1 MSQPHTAPGT
11 AAASAPAS
19 TPFQAHI
26 CVVHP
31 WGDTQALETLD
42 AALALRQELQTAGL
56 SVSLARQQLRPDA
69 VNFVFGVQY
78 GFDAA
83 AAAGQACVLVNTV
96 PLKPGNID
104 MPPAALRLL
113 KRWPVLETQPGSE
126 ACYRSGQPGEPAVA
140 HWLPGPLQA
149 AAHTTSTPLAQRPL
163 GLLMPG
169 EATARQGALLA
180 GMAQMGIGVE
190 RWSHSLAGP
199 ERQALCGQ
207 ARAMLM
213 LLREDDA
220 PVDALGMALALR
232 HGSPVLAERPND
244 SASASLPPTLKHSVQ
259 WFEPTPQSLTQA
271 LAGGVMTEGFVAQA
285 EQALAQWQAGPHA
298 GVAAALAL
306 AEATWA
312 ASSTAR
318 QAAPVL
324 DRLRLLGANE
334 ARWPGWWH
342 VRAPQGLQAPDC
354 DEVLDL
360 GAALPTTWEARL
372 GSLSVVDLGVW
383 RPGRPDHAAAL
394 GAAARLLA
402 DDGLVVLRWQVP
414 HGLSRAPA
422 LALQEA
428 LAPWTDSFWGS
439 GSFEHRFQVRHLG
452 WQDAAGFPVEDAS
465 QASIARVV
473 LVKQP
478 TSLAERQR
486 ARAVRADF
494 GLSEA

>member
-11 AAASAPAS
+11 AAAAPAS
-19 TPFQAHI
+19 THVQAHI

-42 AALALRQELQTAGL
+42 AALALRQDLQAAGL
-56 SVSLARQQLRPDA
+56 SVSLARQQWRPDA

-96 PLKPGNID
+96 PLKPGSVE

-149 AAHTTSTPLAQRPL
+149 AANTTTPLAQRPL
-163 GLLMPG
+163 CLLMPG

-232 HGSPVLAERPND
+232 HGTPVLAERPSN
-244 SASASLPPTLKHSVQ
+244 APVSLPPALLAAVQ

-271 LAGGVMTEGFVAQA
+271 LAGGALSEGFVAQA

-312 ASSTAR
+312 ASSIAR
-318 QAAPVL
+318 EAAPVL
-324 DRLRLLGANE
+324 DRLRLLRANE

-372 GSLSVVDLGVW
+372 GSLNVVDLGHW

-402 DDGLVVLRWQVP
+402 EDGLAVLRWQP
-414 HGLSRAPA
+414 PQASSRTPEEA
-422 LALQEA
+422 LHEA

-439 GSFEHRFQVRHLG
+439 GSFEHRLQLRHVG
-452 WQDAAGFPVEDAS
+452 WQDAAGFPLAS
-465 QASIARVV
+465 AQGATSARVV
-473 LVKQP
+473 LAKQP
-478 TSLAERQR
+478 TSLAERQK

-494 GLSEA
+494 GLNPA

>member
-1 MSQPHTAPGT
+1 MSQPHTASGT
-11 AAASAPAS
+11 AAAAAP

-42 AALALRQELQTAGL
+42 AALALRAELQAAGL
-56 SVSLARQQLRPDA
+56 SVTLARQQLRPDA

-96 PLKPGNID
+96 PLKPGSLE

-149 AAHTTSTPLAQRPL
+149 VPNTTTPLAQRPL

-232 HGSPVLAERPND
+232 HGTPVLAERPNN
-244 SASASLPPTLKHSVQ
+244 AQISLPPALMAGVQ

-271 LAGGVMTEGFVAQA
+271 LAGGAMSEGFVAQA

-298 GVAAALAL
+298 GIAAALAL

-312 ASSTAR
+312 ASSSAR

-402 DDGLVVLRWQVP
+402 EEGLVVLRWQVP
-414 HGLSRAPA
+414 QASGRTPEE
-422 LALQEA
+422 ALQEA

-439 GSFEHRFQVRHLG
+439 GSFEHRLQVRHVG
-452 WQDAAGFPVEDAS
+452 WQDAEGFPLAS
-465 QASIARVV
+465 AQAAASARVV
-473 LVKQP
+473 LAKQP
-478 TSLAERQR
+478 TSLAERQK

-494 GLSEA
+494 GLAAS

>member
-1 MSQPHTAPGT
+1 LSPLHTAPE
-11 AAASAPAS
+11 ADIPL
-19 TPFQAHI
+19 QAHI

-42 AALALRQELQTAGL
+42 AALALKQDLQAAGL
-56 SVSLARQQLRPDA
+56 PVSLARQQLRPDA

-83 AAAGQACVLVNTV
+83 AAAGHACVLVNTV
-96 PLKPGNID
+96 PLKTGSIE

-113 KRWPVLETQPGSE
+113 KRWPVLETQPGAE
-126 ACYRSGQPGEPAVA
+126 ASYRSGQPGEPPLA
-140 HWLPGPLQA
+140 HWLPGPLQGA
-149 AAHTTSTPLAQRPL
+149 APTTPLAQRPL

-190 RWSHSLAGP
+190 RWGHSLAGP

-232 HGSPVLAERPND
+232 HGTPVLAER
-244 SASASLPPTLKHSVQ
+244 ASVPPSLPPALMAGVQ

-271 LAGGVMTEGFVAQA
+271 LAGGALSDGFVAQA
-285 EQALAQWQAGPHA
+285 EQALAQWQAGPHG

-306 AEATWA
+306 AQATWA

-318 QAAPVL
+318 QAAPLL

-372 GSLSVVDLGVW
+372 GSLAVVDLGLW

-394 GAAARLLA
+394 GAAVRLLA
-402 DDGLVVLRWQVP
+402 EEGLVVLRWQP
-414 HGLSRAPA
+414 PQASSRTPEEA
-422 LALQEA
+422 LHEA

-439 GSFEHRFQVRHLG
+439 GSFEHRLQLRHVG
-452 WQDAAGFPVEDAS
+452 WQNAEGFPQDGPQGAAS
-465 QASIARVV
+465 ARVV

-478 TSLAERQR
+478 TSLAERQK

-494 GLSEA
+494 GLSQA

>member
-1 MSQPHTAPGT
+1 MSPLHTAADST
-11 AAASAPAS
+11 AAACAPL
-19 TPFQAHI
+19 QAHI

-31 WGDTQALETLD
+31 LGDTQALETLD
-42 AALALRQELQTAGL
+42 AALALKQDLQAAGL
-56 SVSLARQQLRPDA
+56 PVSLARQQLRRDA

-83 AAAGQACVLVNTV
+83 AAAGHACVLVNTV
-96 PLKPGNID
+96 PLKPGSLE

-113 KRWPVLETQPGSE
+113 KRWPVLETQPGAE
-126 ACYRSGQPGEPAVA
+126 ARYRSGQPGEPAVA
-140 HWLPGPLQA
+140 HWLPGPLQGA
-149 AAHTTSTPLAQRPL
+149 APATPLAQRPL

-232 HGSPVLAERPND
+232 HGTPVLAER
-244 SASASLPPTLKHSVQ
+244 ASTAPSLPPALMAGVQ

-271 LAGGVMTEGFVAQA
+271 LAGGALSDGFVAQA
-285 EQALAQWQAGPHA
+285 EQALAQWQAGPHG
-298 GVAAALAL
+298 GVAAAVAL
-306 AEATWA
+306 AQATWA
-312 ASSTAR
+312 ASSSAR
-318 QAAPVL
+318 QAAPLL

-372 GSLSVVDLGVW
+372 GSLAVVDLGLW

-394 GAAARLLA
+394 GAAVRLLA
-402 DDGLVVLRWQVP
+402 DEGRVVLRWQVP
-414 HGLSRAPA
+414 HSLGRAPA
-422 LALQEA
+422 EALQEA

-439 GSFEHRFQVRHLG
+439 GSFEHRLQLCHLG
-452 WQDAAGFPVEDAS
+452 WQDAAGFPVEYAS
-465 QASIARVV
+465 QASTARVV

-478 TSLAERQR
+478 TSLAERQK